1 MANQILASFTIQV
14 KAVRLYSVPRGGYL
28 IGMPVQFFRD
38 PTNPHDHYCVEVFL
52 CGRKLGHVARTSL
65 MEISLLLQRVR
76 TMLQGKQSK
85 REYVYTGTCACA
97 INQPVECSQV
107 RKQCTIILQWINMQ
121 SVCCSLHCLTAVL
134 CRHHIQVIQRGT
146 GVGDTVSLMCVSKS
160 ERGPWSMLPSVKKEL
175 KGAHQKLTRLEVSLS
190 LLIKLLQVR

>member
-1 MANQILASFTIQV
+1 MASQILASFMIQV
-14 KAVRLYSVPRGGYL
+14 KAVRLYSVQVAVWLGY
-28 IGMPVQFFRD
+28 QYSFFETPQTRMIAIRWRS
-38 PTNPHDHYCVEVFL
+38 PFRYSVP
-52 CGRKLGHVARTSL
+52 
-65 MEISLLLQRVR
+65 

-85 REYVYTGTCACA
+85 REYVYTGTCACT

-160 ERGPWSMLPSVKKEL
+160 EVHEVCYLVLRKSL
-175 KGAHQKLTRLEVSLS
+175 KVLTKS
-190 LLIKLLQVR
+190 

>member
-1 MANQILASFTIQV
+1 MGCQYSYFETPQTRMIATAWRFFSVGASWVTW
-14 KAVRLYSVPRGGYL
+14 
-28 IGMPVQFFRD
+28 
-38 PTNPHDHYCVEVFL
+38 
-52 CGRKLGHVARTSL
+52 LGHPRWRSPFCYS
-65 MEISLLLQRVR
+65 IP

-85 REYVYTGTCACA
+85 REYVYTGTCACT

-134 CRHHIQVIQRGT
+134 CRHHIQVIQQGT

-160 ERGPWSMLPSVKKEL
+160 EVHGVCYLVLRKSL
-175 KGAHQKLTRLEVSLS
+175 KVLTKS
-190 LLIKLLQVR
+190 